1 MRKKNLDMYSKEE
14 VKQLKRDFWNGFDSF
29 CENLPRFKY
38 RKKKWIL
45 YNTKI
50 KGVELKFDAN
60 REGAYV
66 ILEFNDHNEDKRLK
80 KMAILEKYRVVFDQ
94 YFGDAIWE
102 LNYEKPCGTIVSRIY
117 KFQGGLD
124 IHRREQ
130 WNEFY
135 PFLSKEMCHLERAFK
150 EMKELLEDDDESTT
164 GTEL

>member
-1 MRKKNLDMYSKEE
+1 MYTREE
-14 VKQLKRDFWNGFDSF
+14 VKQLKRDFWTGFDTF
-29 CENLPRFKY
+29 CEQLPRFKY
-38 RKKKWIL
+38 RKQKWIL

-66 ILEFNDHNEDKRLK
+66 ILEFNHPNEEKRLQM
-80 KMAILEKYRVVFDQ
+80 MATLEKYRMVFDQ
-94 YFGDAIWE
+94 YFGNAIWE
-102 LNYEKPCGTIVSRIY
+102 LVHEKPCGTIVSRIY

-130 WNEFY
+130 WNDFY

-150 EMKELLEDDDESTT
+150 ETKDLLEDDAPEQ
-164 GTEL
+164 